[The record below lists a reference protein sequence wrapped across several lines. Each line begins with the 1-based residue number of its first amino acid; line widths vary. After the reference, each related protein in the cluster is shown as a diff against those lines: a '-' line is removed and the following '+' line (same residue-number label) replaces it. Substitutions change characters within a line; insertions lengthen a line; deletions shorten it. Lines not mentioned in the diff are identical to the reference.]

1 MLPAFA
7 GNSGVF
13 VIKVDGV
20 FAKEP
25 VNEAMQ
31 KLQVNDEANRNVQ
44 SALSESFQELKK
56 TADVKDYRSKFF

>member
-1 MLPAFA
+1 
-7 GNSGVF
+7 

-31 KLQVNDEANRNVQ
+31 KLQLNDEMNRNVQ
-44 SALSESFQELKK
+44 SALSESFQELRK
-56 TADVKDYRSKFF
+56 TSDIKDYRSKFF